1 MPGEGRGWRGEGG
14 GLSCAL
20 LQMMM
25 RCSTSLFAVSFSSAV
40 PMVTCTGLGLGIG
53 LGLGQGLGLG
63 LGLGSRLGLG
73 FGFGGSGHL
82 HRVALE
88 VARHLPHLV
97 RLGLGVRDKAGV
109 REKVLK
115 MRSG

>member
-1 MPGEGRGWRGEGG
+1 M
-14 GLSCAL
+14 

-53 LGLGQGLGLG
+53 LGLGLELG
-63 LGLGSRLGLG
+63 LGLGSRLGPG

-82 HRVALE
+82 HRIALE

>member
-53 LGLGQGLGLG
+53 LGQGLGLG
-63 LGLGSRLGLG
+63 LGLGSRLGPG